1 MCPHLAFVLFSYR
14 SRQHQDAS
22 LTSRIQITARARLK
36 CIRRRI
42 VNKNRCIIKPRWTFI
57 RDIPKTHRFSG
68 NIQIS
73 VQIVQNWIK
82 LAKYK
87 FIWNTT
93 NTWAHVPT
101 NTCTIHNNIYTRRNV
116 PNSFV
121 HFLNLRTICHIR
133 LDQENLGCILTTL
146 YLLRRQLFQN
156 IHCYFALYSVPT
168 NNENSLSTFLNQ
180 LRTRRETHATRT
192 PNKHDI
198 LA

>member
-1 MCPHLAFVLFSYR
+1 MCPHFALVLFSYR
-14 SRQHQDAS
+14 CRQHHDTT
-22 LTSRIQITARARLK
+22 LTSRIHITTWTGFKR
-36 CIRRRI
+36 IRGGI
-42 VNKNRCIIKPRWTFI
+42 VNKNRCIIKPRRTII
-57 RDIPKTHRFSG
+57 RDIPKTNRFSG

-121 HFLNLRTICHIR
+121 HFLNLRTIFHIR
-133 LDQENLGCILTTL
+133 LDQHNLGRIIPTL
-146 YLLRRQLFQN
+146 LLFRGQRFQN
-156 IHCYFALYSVPT
+156 IYCNFALHSVPT
-168 NNENSLSTFLNQ
+168 NNENSLGTFLNH
-180 LRTRRETHATRT
+180 LRTCCKTHTTRT